1 VREGELQSFAVQP
14 PAQINRIVIGSIF
27 FFSKSKGCAIARSAF
42 HPAALVD
49 SSLMQELEKSGF
61 IGAFGKN

>member
-1 VREGELQSFAVQP
+1 VQP

-27 FFSKSKGCAIARSAF
+27 SSKSKHCAIARAAF
-42 HPAALVD
+42 HPAALVH

-61 IGAFGKN
+61 IDAFGKN